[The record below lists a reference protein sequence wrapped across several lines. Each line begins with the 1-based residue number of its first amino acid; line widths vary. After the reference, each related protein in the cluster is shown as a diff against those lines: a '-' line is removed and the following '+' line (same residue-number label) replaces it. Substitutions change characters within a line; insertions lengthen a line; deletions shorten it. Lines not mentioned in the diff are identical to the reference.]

1 MRPVLKLDS
10 NKILHKQF
18 EGTKPGY
25 NSLQVDTFLDTV
37 IQDYE
42 VMENYIDQ
50 AERKIQDLERQ
61 ATIAN
66 EQLSRIEAQ
75 NAVLDEKLKNISE
88 NDNASLSNLDL
99 LKRISALDQALFKA
113 GINPNQI

>member
-50 AERKIQDLERQ
+50 A
-61 ATIAN
+61 
-66 EQLSRIEAQ
+66 
-75 NAVLDEKLKNISE
+75 
-88 NDNASLSNLDL
+88 
-99 LKRISALDQALFKA
+99 
-113 GINPNQI
+113 